1 MGFPG
6 ATGITLFWEILIK
19 DQEILSSQRQEPFHS
34 LISFKGGGALF
45 IIPLRSRPKSVESS
59 FLLNGLKEEDD

>member
-1 MGFPG
+1 M
-6 ATGITLFWEILIK
+6 INDK
-19 DQEILSSQRQEPFHS
+19 EILSSPRQEPFHS
-34 LISFKGGGALF
+34 LISFKGGGGLF